1 MGVKTENELEK
12 AVTNLPT
19 VQKSK
24 FNFIAGGIF
33 QLIGRAFDGVAVVYG
48 DFNPAIKKVSNML
61 GTSVENVKRQL
72 ILKRNYTESE
82 AAVFFN
88 FLTDFVHKYNKKRKL
103 NLKELI
109 KLRQALKK
117 DDLKRWKHF
126 RKTMKEEEKTNKL
139 SEKLGRGKFEG
150 SSNEELKASWREK
163 YSSAKNF
170 EKGINILEWIINEM
184 DYEFKYVFKVL
195 KKHYRKNP
203 ELVRKITDLQVEALP
218 SE

>member
-1 MGVKTENELEK
+1 MSN
-12 AVTNLPT
+12 TNLSSEQNYSNVPT
-19 VQKSK
+19 TKS
-24 FNFIAGGIF
+24 NFIAGRLF
-33 QLIGRAFDGVAVVYG
+33 HLIDRVFDGLAAVYG
-48 DFNPAIKKVSNML
+48 DFKPAVNKVSKML
-61 GTSVENVKRQL
+61 GTKAENVERQL

-218 SE
+218 SEY